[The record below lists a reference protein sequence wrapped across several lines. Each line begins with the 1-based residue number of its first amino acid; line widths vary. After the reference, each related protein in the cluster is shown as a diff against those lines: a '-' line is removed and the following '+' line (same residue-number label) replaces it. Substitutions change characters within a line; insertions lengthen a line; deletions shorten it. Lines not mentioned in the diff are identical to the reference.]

1 MRQHFWAVY
10 PGIYSY
16 DASVQVLQFFGDNP
30 VTSHHPILHT
40 LFLCGSLKAG
50 EVLFHSYQAGL
61 ALYSLIQI
69 TFMAAVITFVLYRMV
84 RRNVPNWLVILSWLF
99 LAANPYMQVLALL
112 TTKDVL
118 FGAFFLLTFDFSIDM
133 VSDPERFFSSR
144 IMQVGFFLSAFFSC
158 LFRNQGIHVF
168 IFSRCLHSFSLSGIK
183 TAVKPVN
190 WLSDGPSDAA
200 ALSAVYLTLNG
211 PVLTAFGVEKGVPG
225 RCLACRCSSS
235 RGSGTKRLKA

>member
-1 MRQHFWAVY
+1 MEAGGVPLLIDVYKRQLFAVTFAVYAAAFLAVY

-133 VSDPERFFSSR
+133 VSDPE
-144 IMQVGFFLSAFFSC
+144 LS
-158 LFRNQGIHVF
+158 LIH
-168 IFSRCLHSFSLSGIK
+168 I
-183 TAVKPVN
+183 
-190 WLSDGPSDAA
+190 
-200 ALSAVYLTLNG
+200 
-211 PVLTAFGVEKGVPG
+211 
-225 RCLACRCSSS
+225 
-235 RGSGTKRLKA
+235 